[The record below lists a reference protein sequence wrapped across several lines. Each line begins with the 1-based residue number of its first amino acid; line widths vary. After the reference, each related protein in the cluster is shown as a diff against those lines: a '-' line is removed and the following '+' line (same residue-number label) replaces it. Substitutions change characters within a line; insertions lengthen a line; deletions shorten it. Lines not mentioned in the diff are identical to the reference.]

1 MARHI
6 ALVTS
11 LLLLGG
17 CGSLSTGD
25 YGPRKHIDF
34 SGARDAM
41 PECEKRTRAGN
52 PDTYVVRGKRY
63 TVLKSS
69 AGFSQRGIGSW
80 YGQKFH
86 GRKTSNGERY
96 DMYAMTAAHKTL
108 PIPSYVRV
116 TNLDNG
122 RSAVVRIND
131 RGPFHDGRIID
142 LSYAAAS
149 KLGYAGA
156 GTARVAIEAIEGC
169 GDGSTPVLRQAT
181 APAAPV
187 APSLP
192 PRSTSG
198 VPEPFKQQVY
208 VQLGAFLSA
217 SNAEQL
223 RQRLA
228 ANDIAGAAIQSD
240 SAGGQSIYRV
250 RIGPLNVKQ
259 ADTLAARMALLGL
272 GAPKIVLD

>member
-1 MARHI
+1 MHRPL
-6 ALVTS
+6 ALITVLT
-11 LLLLGG
+11 LLGG
-17 CGSLSTGD
+17 CGSISTAD
-25 YGPRKHIDF
+25 HGPRKHIDF
-34 SGARDAM
+34 SGARDAV
-41 PECEKRTRAGN
+41 PQCEQRTRAGN
-52 PDTYVVRGKRY
+52 PDTYVVRGQRY

-69 AGFSQRGIGSW
+69 VGFSQSGIGSW
-80 YGQKFH
+80 YGKKFH

-169 GDGSTPVLRQAT
+169 GGGGAPVLRQAS
-181 APAAPV
+181 APAPIPA
-187 APSLP
+187 LP
-192 PRSTSG
+192 PHGASG
-198 VPEPFKQQVY
+198 VPEPFKQKVY
-208 VQLGAFLSA
+208 VQLGAFISA
-217 SNAEQL
+217 ANAEQL

-228 ANDIAGAAIQSD
+228 ANNITDATVLSD
-240 SAGGQSIYRV
+240 SAGGQAIYRV

-259 ADTLAARMALLGL
+259 ADTLAADMALKGL